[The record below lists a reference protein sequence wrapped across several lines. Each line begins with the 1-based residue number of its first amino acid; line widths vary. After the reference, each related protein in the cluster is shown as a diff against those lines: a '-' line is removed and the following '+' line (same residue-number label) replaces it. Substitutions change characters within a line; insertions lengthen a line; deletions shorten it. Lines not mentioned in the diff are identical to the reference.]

1 MGVGLPATV
10 DAPAQDGVA
19 SEPRS
24 QVTLLRPRDAAPAH
38 SEQDADR
45 LTELL
50 RSHYASVWRTLRQLG
65 VGEAHVDDATQEV
78 FIVLSRRLTEV
89 REGSERTFLLSS
101 AVRVAANYR
110 RSWHVRH
117 EVADEQALATERDPR
132 PTVEQMLDQK
142 RLRQAFDDL
151 LQRWPDEIRTAFVLF
166 ELEGLTAPEIAQI
179 TETKL
184 GTVTSRLRRGR
195 ELFQAGAQR
204 LRARGAGDDQ

>member
-10 DAPAQDGVA
+10 DAPAPSGA
-19 SEPRS
+19 TPEPRS
-24 QVTLLRPRDAAPAH
+24 EVTQSRPHASAPPL
-38 SEQDADR
+38 SEQDAGR
-45 LTELL
+45 LTDLL
-50 RSHYASVWRTLRQLG
+50 RAHYASVWRTLRQLG
-65 VGEAHVDDATQEV
+65 VGEAHVDDAAQEV
-78 FIVLSRRLTEV
+78 FIVLSRRLSEV
-89 REGSERTFLLSS
+89 RAGSERTFLLSS

-117 EVADEQALATERDPR
+117 EVADEQTLATERDPQ

-151 LQRWPDEIRTAFVLF
+151 LQRWPEDIRTAFVLF

-204 LRARGAGDDQ
+204 LRARAAGDDR

>member
-10 DAPAQDGVA
+10 DAPAQNGVTP
-19 SEPRS
+19 EPRS
-24 QVTLLRPRDAAPAH
+24 QITQSRLRAAAPPL
-38 SEQDADR
+38 SEQDAGR
-45 LTELL
+45 LTDML
-50 RSHYASVWRTLRQLG
+50 RGHYASVWRTLRQLG
-65 VGEAHVDDATQEV
+65 VGEAHVDDAAQEV
-78 FIVLSRRLTEV
+78 FIVLSRRLGEV

-117 EVADEQALATERDPR
+117 EVVDEQALAAEHDPQ
-132 PTVEQMLDQK
+132 PTVEQLLDQK

-151 LQRWPDEIRTAFVLF
+151 LERWPEDIRTAFVLF

-204 LRARGAGDDQ
+204 LRARAAGDDR

>member
-1 MGVGLPATV
+1 MGVGMPVTV
-10 DAPAQDGVA
+10 DALAQSGA
-19 SEPRS
+19 TPESCT
-24 QVTLLRPRDAAPAH
+24 QITQARPREAAPPYH
-38 SEQDADR
+38 EQDPGRLAD
-45 LTELL
+45 TL

-65 VGEAHVDDATQEV
+65 VGEAHVDDAAQEV
-78 FIVLSRRLTEV
+78 FIVLSRRLSEV

-110 RSWHVRH
+110 RRWHVRH
-117 EVADEQALATERDPR
+117 EVADEQALATERDPQ

-151 LQRWPDEIRTAFVLF
+151 LQRWPEDIRTAFVLF

-204 LRARGAGDDQ
+204 LRARAAGDDQ

>member
-10 DAPAQDGVA
+10 DAPAQDGAA

-24 QVTLLRPRDAAPAH
+24 QVTQLRARAVAPRH
-38 SEQDADR
+38 NEQSAGR
-45 LTELL
+45 LTDML
-50 RSHYASVWRTLRQLG
+50 RNHYASVWRTLRQLG
-65 VGEAHVDDATQEV
+65 VGEAHVDDAAQEV
-78 FIVLSRRLTEV
+78 FIVLARRLAEV

-117 EVADEQALATERDPR
+117 EIPDEQALATERDPR

-151 LQRWPDEIRTAFVLF
+151 LQRWPEDIRTAFVLF